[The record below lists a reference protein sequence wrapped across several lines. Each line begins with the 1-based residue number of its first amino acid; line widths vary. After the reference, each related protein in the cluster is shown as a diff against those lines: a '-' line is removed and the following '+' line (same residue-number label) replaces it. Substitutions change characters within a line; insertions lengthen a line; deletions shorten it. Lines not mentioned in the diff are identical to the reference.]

1 MQHDNMNLERG
12 ETMAED
18 KNSRVIQNQDRINK
32 LIDGL
37 TLFDDDLM
45 SGVFDKNIEATELLL
60 RIILE
65 RKIKV
70 ISVNG
75 QEEMKSA
82 AVGGRNITLDVHAL
96 DENGEKMDIEVQGNS
111 EGAHIR
117 RARYHSSVL
126 DSRMLKEG
134 QEFKE
139 IKDSYVIFI
148 YKRDKFQEGLPLY
161 HIDRYVRETGKLFED
176 GSHIIYVNGN
186 YKGDDEIGHLMQDF
200 HQTDP
205 DNMHY
210 KELSQGVRHFKEV
223 EEGRDTMCEAV
234 QEYAKE
240 YAKTEKAE
248 LVENFMKN
256 MNLTLKQALDA
267 AGIQGEEREA
277 IIQLLQKQE

>member
-1 MQHDNMNLERG
+1 
-12 ETMAED
+12 MAED
-18 KNSRVIQNQDRINK
+18 KNSKVTQNQDRINK

-45 SGVFDKNIEATELLL
+45 SRVFDKNIEATELLL

-70 ISVNG
+70 ISVIG

-186 YKGDDEIGHLMQDF
+186 YKGDDEIGYLMQDF

-240 YAKTEKAE
+240 YAKEYANEYAVKEKMISVKN
-248 LVENFMKN
+248 LMENMK
-256 MNLTLKQALDA
+256 LTVDQALNA
-267 AGIQGEEREA
+267 LGIQGDERKT
-277 IIQLLQKQE
+277 IINQLQNRN